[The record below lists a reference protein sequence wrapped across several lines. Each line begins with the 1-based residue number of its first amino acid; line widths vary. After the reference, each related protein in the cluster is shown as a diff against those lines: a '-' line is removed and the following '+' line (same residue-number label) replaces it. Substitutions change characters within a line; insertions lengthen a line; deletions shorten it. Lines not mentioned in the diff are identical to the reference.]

1 MCIRDRFSS
10 IVHLLIVT
18 IAIVLGSLWFLKCG
32 QSALK
37 FNKLYDDLIPYDNN
51 VIKPLNDA
59 IREELAA
66 EYETVPGVEAQLGEW
81 SKWYQW

>member
-1 MCIRDRFSS
+1 M
-10 IVHLLIVT
+10 
-18 IAIVLGSLWFLKCG
+18 
-32 QSALK
+32 K